1 MLIDILMTK
10 ITRAVRMEGITT
22 VDNIT
27 TTHTTI
33 KTLKNRI
40 RIEIPREACLR
51 LQKKGEPFHSSKL
64 RIWLWNS

>member
-10 ITRAVRMEGITT
+10 IMRAVRMEGITT
-22 VDNIT
+22 ADNIT

-51 LQKKGEPFHSSKL
+51 LQMEKEPIHSSKL